1 MEEDAPLF
9 SLVMCL
15 FDVESYVGEAVSA
28 LRAQTF
34 EDWELIIVDDA
45 AHDRSVLRAL
55 RAAKGDGRIRIVH
68 NNANLG
74 LEASRNRGLS
84 LARGRYVAFPD
95 AEDRPEPDYLAV
107 AAEAV
112 AAEDPDIVVEGV
124 VEDYFNHR
132 GNVAFS
138 EELKAPAGVYEG
150 DGVDRLM
157 LPLGVGRLIDF
168 VFTKFFRRSMVGDT
182 RFEVGPRHYS
192 EDFFFVLE
200 MMERARKVV
209 VVDRSAY
216 RFEKHIRNQRN
227 LTFTEGTFLES
238 ERRVAALQLH
248 QQEHGLDCPDS
259 RRALGAVYGRAIM
272 DEAARITE
280 QMSDVPKAD
289 RVAWMEQVKEGPLY
303 QELILQ
309 GGEPE
314 GFIDSHIHRALL
326 SDDPKRALR
335 LGHLIGYLKSFG
347 PESWAR
353 TQP

>member
-1 MEEDAPLF
+1 MDAAPLV

-15 FDVESYVGEAVSA
+15 FDVESYVGEAVEA
-28 LRAQTF
+28 LRAQQF
-34 EDWELIIVDDA
+34 DDWELIIVDDA
-45 AHDRSVLRAL
+45 AEDRSVLRAL
-55 RAAKGDGRIRIVH
+55 RAAGRDPRIRMVH

-74 LEASRNRGLS
+74 LAASRNRGLD
-84 LARGRYVAFPD
+84 LARGRYVAVPD
-95 AEDRPEPDYLAV
+95 AEDHPEPDYLSV

-112 AAEDPDIVVEGV
+112 AAEDPDVVVEGV

-138 EELKAPAGVYEG
+138 EELRAPAGVYEG
-150 DGVDRLM
+150 DEVDRLM

-168 VFTKFFRRSMVGDT
+168 VFTKFFRRSMVGEA
-182 RFEVGPRHYS
+182 RFEVGRRHYS

-216 RFEKHIRNQRN
+216 RFEKHIRAERN

-248 QQEHGLDCPDS
+248 QQEHGLDTPDS

-272 DEAARITE
+272 DEVARITE
-280 QMSDVPKAD
+280 QMSDVPKGERIAWLGKVRED
-289 RVAWMEQVKEGPLY
+289 PLFETVVAGPGQPDGFLDG
-303 QELILQ
+303 LIHQ
-309 GGEPE
+309 
-314 GFIDSHIHRALL
+314 ALV
-326 SDDPKRALR
+326 DPNPKKALR

-347 PESWAR
+347 PESWSRA
-353 TQP
+353 QP